1 MNEETNNAA
10 GAEPQA
16 VEKAS
21 EGAAN
26 EAVRAPRGEGNAAPS
41 GASAATGS
49 DTPQGANASGQGT
62 AESDAGDQ
70 GLLDAESAEKEAAEQ
85 KTLGRPESGYKFE
98 TKVFDETTAK
108 AFSEVA
114 GELNLSQE
122 AAQEILTRM
131 EPVVAQS
138 VQRNRA
144 QWAQAAHSDSEF
156 GGANFKENMK
166 AVNRAYAATTTP
178 ELRQL
183 LKVSGL
189 DSHPEVIR
197 HFYRLSRKLS
207 DGAFITSAG
216 GGRGANGSGS
226 QQDFYKGMNP

>member
-1 MNEETNNAA
+1 MSEGEINNV
-10 GAEPQA
+10 GGEPQDGA
-16 VEKAS
+16 KTS

-26 EAVRAPRGEGNAAPS
+26 EAVRAPNGLENANPS
-41 GASAATGS
+41 GAKAEETPTEPKAEGAAPDGS
-49 DTPQGANASGQGT
+49 QPEDDS
-62 AESDAGDQ
+62 
-70 GLLDAESAEKEAAEQ
+70 GLLDAKSAEDEAAAQ
-85 KTLGRPESGYKFE
+85 TTLGRPEAGYKFE

-114 GELNLSQE
+114 GDLNLSQE

-138 VQRNRA
+138 VQRNRTQWRTAA
-144 QWAQAAHSDSEF
+144 QSDTEF

-166 AVNRAYAATTTP
+166 AVNRIYAATTTP
-178 ELRQL
+178 ELQHL
-183 LKVSGL
+183 LHVSGL
-189 DSHPEVIR
+189 DCHPEVIR

-207 DGAFITSAG
+207 DGSFITSAG

-226 QQDFYKGMNP
+226 QDFYKGMNP